1 MIYTDVLHLS
11 PSLSLRDKLLDKEK
25 SNAEDE
31 EGDGANVKSS
41 AETHLIQW
49 EAPSNQISENTF
61 VFFFTLFV
69 LLKLLQVFKKKQPGE
84 IWNVV

>member
-31 EGDGANVKSS
+31 EGDGANVKSG
-41 AETHLIQW
+41 AETHLIKG

-61 VFFFTLFV
+61 VIFLLFLCCWNFF
-69 LLKLLQVFKKKQPGE
+69 KS
-84 IWNVV
+84 